1 MRRTKTS
8 SQGETEA
15 EAGGLALGRLAPLLG
30 FHLRM
35 ASAAIARDFATA
47 MDGTDLT
54 QKQYAVL
61 ELIAANPHVSQIDLS
76 QALGT
81 DRATM
86 MAITDRLEARGLVG
100 RQRSPR
106 DGRRQEL
113 LLTAEGR
120 ALLADARRRIAR
132 HERRF
137 IAQLGPER
145 SKILMAML
153 GAVIAT
159 PAR

>member
-1 MRRTKTS
+1 M
-8 SQGETEA
+8 
-15 EAGGLALGRLAPLLG
+15 LGRLAPLLG

-35 ASAAIARDFATA
+35 ASAAVARDFAAA
-47 MDGTDLT
+47 MEGTDLT

-61 ELIAANPHVSQIDLS
+61 ELIGANPHVSQVDLG
-76 QALGT
+76 QMLGT

-86 MAITDRLEARGLVG
+86 MAITDRLESRALLV
-100 RQRSPR
+100 RRRSSR

-113 LLTAEGR
+113 LLTPVGD

-137 IAQLGPER
+137 IHR
-145 SKILMAML
+145 L
-153 GAVIAT
+153 GAAQVRTLIDMLEVIAA
-159 PAR
+159 PPPH